1 MEQIQPEAY
10 QTPKNIQKRNL
21 GVLKHCCIFVEMNQ
35 HDTIIAL
42 ATPSGMGAIAVIR
55 ISGPE
60 AIRITDSIF
69 QSIHQKKLIHQKS
82 HTVHLG
88 HLYQDKHILDQVLV
102 TVFKNPHSYTG
113 EDVVEISCH
122 GSVYVQQQILQLF
135 VKRGIRMAD
144 AGEFTLRAFLNGKMD
159 LSQAEAVADLIASE
173 NQGAHQIAIQQM
185 RGGFS
190 NDLKKLRDELLHFA
204 SMIELELD
212 FSEEDVAFADKDSFY
227 KLVLKIKGILQNL
240 IDSFATGNVIKNG
253 VPVAIAGKP
262 NAGKSSLLNA
272 LLNENKAIVSDI
284 AGTTRDSIE
293 DILTIDGIA
302 FRFIDT
308 AGLRETSDTIEAI
321 GVERAKDHIFNARI
335 LLYVYD
341 QLDTNPKEII
351 ADLKKFNREQLTI
364 ILVQNKCDLLNDSTK
379 NQFLEELESLR
390 REEYAPMLIP
400 ISLKDHNSLISLKK
414 SLVNEINDRPTLGN
428 SVVSNTRHFQLLGKA
443 LECIVLVQKGLDNK
457 ISGDLLAIDLRETIH
472 HLGEITG
479 EITTDDLLGNIFSS
493 FCIGK

>member
-1 MEQIQPEAY
+1 
-10 QTPKNIQKRNL
+10 
-21 GVLKHCCIFVEMNQ
+21 MNQ
-35 HDTIIAL
+35 QDTIIAL
-42 ATPSGMGAIAVIR
+42 ATPSGMGAIAVLR
-55 ISGPE
+55 ISG
-60 AIRITDSIF
+60 AQSIESVDKVF
-69 QSIHQKKLIHQKS
+69 RSIHQKKLLDQKS

-88 HLYQDKHILDQVLV
+88 HLYQDNRVLDQVLV

-135 VKRGIRMAD
+135 VSNGIRLAD

-190 NDLKKLRDELLHFA
+190 NHLKVLRDELLHFA

-212 FSEEDVAFADKDSFY
+212 FSEEDVAFADKDTFY
-227 KLVLKIKGILQNL
+227 KLVLKIKEILQNL
-240 IDSFATGNVIKNG
+240 LDSFSTGNVLKNG

-293 DILTIDGIA
+293 DTLIIEGIA

-321 GVERAKDHIFNARI
+321 GVERAKNHISNARI
-335 LLYVYD
+335 LLYLYD
-341 QLDTNPKEII
+341 QLDNQPDEVV
-351 ADLKKFNREQLTI
+351 ADLKKFYREHLTI
-364 ILVQNKCDLLNDSTK
+364 ILVQNKSDLLDKKTPNDFTNQLDKMGVKQYISTAI
-379 NQFLEELESLR
+379 Q
-390 REEYAPMLIP
+390 M
-400 ISLKDHNSLISLKK
+400 SLKEEQSLDSLKK
-414 SLVNEINDRPTLGN
+414 SLVDEINDRPTIGN
-428 SVVSNTRHFQLLGKA
+428 TVVSNARHFELLQKA
-443 LECIVLVQKGLDNK
+443 LKSIVLVQEGLEHK
-457 ISGDLLAIDLRETIH
+457 LSGDLLAVDLRETIH

>member
-1 MEQIQPEAY
+1 
-10 QTPKNIQKRNL
+10 
-21 GVLKHCCIFVEMNQ
+21 MNQ
-35 HDTIIAL
+35 QDTIIAL
-42 ATPSGMGAIAVIR
+42 ATPSGMGAIAVLR
-55 ISGPE
+55 ISG
-60 AIRITDSIF
+60 AQSIESVDKVF
-69 QSIHQKKLIHQKS
+69 RSIHQKKLLDQKS

-88 HLYQDKHILDQVLV
+88 HLYQDNRVLDQVLV

-135 VKRGIRMAD
+135 VSNGIRLAD

-190 NDLKKLRDELLHFA
+190 NHLKVLRDELLHFA

-212 FSEEDVAFADKDSFY
+212 FSEEDVAFADKDTFY
-227 KLVLKIKGILQNL
+227 KLVLKIKEILQNL
-240 IDSFATGNVIKNG
+240 LDSFSTGNVLKNG

-293 DILTIDGIA
+293 DTLIIEGIA

-321 GVERAKDHIFNARI
+321 GVERAKNHISNARI
-335 LLYVYD
+335 LLYLFD
-341 QLDTNPKEII
+341 QLDNQPDEVV
-351 ADLKKFNREQLTI
+351 ADLKKFYREHLTI
-364 ILVQNKCDLLNDSTK
+364 ILVQNKSDLLDKKTQNDFTNQLDKMGVKQYISTAI
-379 NQFLEELESLR
+379 Q
-390 REEYAPMLIP
+390 M
-400 ISLKDHNSLISLKK
+400 SLKEEQSLDSLKK
-414 SLVNEINDRPTLGN
+414 SLVDEINDRPTIGN
-428 SVVSNTRHFQLLGKA
+428 TVVSNARHFELLQKA
-443 LECIVLVQKGLDNK
+443 LKSIVLVQEGLEHK
-457 ISGDLLAIDLRETIH
+457 LSGDLLAVDLRETIH

>member
-1 MEQIQPEAY
+1 MEKISLPIN
-10 QTPKNIQKRNL
+10 QTSQNLSQRNL
-21 GVLKHCCIFVEMNQ
+21 GVRNLCCIFATMNQ
-35 HDTIIAL
+35 QDTIIAL

-55 ISGPE
+55 ISG
-60 AIRITDSIF
+60 DQSIQSVDKVF
-69 QSIHQKKLIHQKS
+69 RSIHQKKLSDQKS

-88 HLYQDKHILDQVLV
+88 HLYQESRVLDQVLV

-135 VKRGIRMAD
+135 VSNGVRLAD

-173 NQGAHQIAIQQM
+173 NQGAHQIAMQQM

-190 NDLKKLRDELLHFA
+190 NHLKNLREELLHFA

-212 FSEEDVAFADKDSFY
+212 FSEEDVAFADMDTFY
-227 KLVLKIKGILQNL
+227 ELVLKIKGILQNL
-240 IDSFATGNVIKNG
+240 LDSFSTGNVLKNG

-293 DILTIDGIA
+293 DTLIIDGIA
-302 FRFIDT
+302 YRFIDT
-308 AGLRETSDTIEAI
+308 AGLRETSNTIEAI
-321 GVERAKDHIFNARI
+321 GVERAKDHISNARI
-335 LLYVYD
+335 LLYLYD
-341 QLDTNPKEII
+341 QLDTTPEEIL
-351 ADLKKFNREQLTI
+351 ADLATFQRKELTI
-364 ILVQNKCDLLNDSTK
+364 ILVQNKCDLLGGYFENDFTKKLNALGRNRYSSTIIAISTMDTK
-379 NQFLEELESLR
+379 SLGALKSVLSEEL
-390 REEYAPMLIP
+390 
-400 ISLKDHNSLISLKK
+400 NSKPSA
-414 SLVNEINDRPTLGN
+414 GN
-428 SVVSNTRHFQLLGKA
+428 TIVSNSRHFELLNHA
-443 LECIVLVQKGLDNK
+443 LKSIVLVQEGLEAK

>member
-1 MEQIQPEAY
+1 
-10 QTPKNIQKRNL
+10 
-21 GVLKHCCIFVEMNQ
+21 MNQ
-35 HDTIIAL
+35 QDTIIAL
-42 ATPSGMGAIAVIR
+42 ATPSGMGAIAVLR
-55 ISGPE
+55 ISG
-60 AIRITDSIF
+60 AQSIESVDKVF
-69 QSIHQKKLIHQKS
+69 RSIHQKKLLDQKS

-88 HLYQDKHILDQVLV
+88 HLYQDNRVLDQVLV

-135 VKRGIRMAD
+135 VSNGIRLAD

-173 NQGAHQIAIQQM
+173 NQRAHQIAIQQM

-190 NDLKKLRDELLHFA
+190 NHLKVLRDELLHFA

-212 FSEEDVAFADKDSFY
+212 FSEEDVAFADKDTFY
-227 KLVLKIKGILQNL
+227 KLVLKIKEILQNL
-240 IDSFATGNVIKNG
+240 LDSFSTGNVLKNG

-293 DILTIDGIA
+293 DTLIIEGIA

-321 GVERAKDHIFNARI
+321 GVERAKNHISNARF
-335 LLYVYD
+335 LLYLYD
-341 QLDTNPKEII
+341 QLDNQPDEVV
-351 ADLKKFNREQLTI
+351 ADLKKFYREHLTI
-364 ILVQNKCDLLNDSTK
+364 ILVQNKSDLLDKKTPNDFTNQLDKMGVKQYISTAI
-379 NQFLEELESLR
+379 Q
-390 REEYAPMLIP
+390 M
-400 ISLKDHNSLISLKK
+400 SLKEEQSLDSLKK
-414 SLVNEINDRPTLGN
+414 SLVDEINDRPTIGN
-428 SVVSNTRHFQLLGKA
+428 TVVSNARHFELLQKA
-443 LECIVLVQKGLDNK
+443 LKSIVLVQEGLEYK
-457 ISGDLLAIDLRETIH
+457 LSGDLLAVDLRETIH